1 LTFKELFTLSP
12 LLPSASPQFVP
23 SSSLATVNPSIF
35 SAQSPLALPLTLAEK
50 AVMANIPI
58 NPEPFV
64 PNGFEILQVEGRT
77 AVHRVVLPRRGR
89 KHEDFAIA
97 TITPMPPG

>member
-1 LTFKELFTLSP
+1 
-12 LLPSASPQFVP
+12 
-23 SSSLATVNPSIF
+23 
-35 SAQSPLALPLTLAEK
+35 
-50 AVMANIPI
+50 MANIPI

-97 TITPMPPG
+97 TITLMPPG